1 MADFDWT
8 EAMAKIDG
16 GKSVTVKLP
25 PPKPVSKTPP
35 KVKSGTTW
43 EWPDDMSQFL
53 PNEDAHDQ
61 SIPTLLNRNAKLFGE
76 SAGRGLIDTVPY
88 ILDILNAARFSPLNT
103 GSELKDSL
111 LGSGTLTSSANR
123 WYDDRYT
130 TVHPQT
136 KWEEF
141 VASLG
146 GGAGAGLPAGGLG
159 VISGL
164 SGGLGGQV
172 AHEAFP
178 NSEWAPLIGSLI
190 GGIAPEGAL
199 VVKGRAANAHMIR
212 SGAAHPNYGSLIDTI
227 IDLEGGGTLA
237 NPKFSKKGAM
247 GVMQVMPDTARKPGF
262 GIRPWNGKT
271 QEDLARVGRQYAAA
285 LNGKY
290 AGDEAKVLAA
300 YNAGPGKV
308 DSLVHQFG
316 NNWWKHLNDETKKYL
331 QNGLNKLDGV
341 NRGRGVRPMSPDE
354 IASATGDNVSALPED
369 AVAPADGQISGY
381 DTLPEEAALLNKALE
396 PNDNVVAFP
405 EENIKG
411 RPDELLQKASQGES
425 LTNKE
430 QARLNEAGFVRS
442 VVDGRWLPR
451 EEAYAEAHQ
460 LWADK
465 NFPEG
470 TVVHGF
476 DPLNPAN
483 DTAPKDVIT
492 QRELQDMP
500 AAMREQYL
508 REAPNSEPLTE
519 APSPPKKTL
528 KDLLDDEEGAFRP
541 FGRNPDDIKQN
552 PNPDLTD
559 EITRVSSYN
568 ADGKTVPAIR
578 VFDKNTNET
587 FSFTRRRPFEKKED
601 WLTRAYEA
609 AKRIINDEEGVFR
622 PFGRDKGN
630 TQRPKKSTNPGYED
644 LSPVEKL
651 LKGIKETKP
660 ASAERRRAIHEARQ
674 RQDAILETMQNQ
686 GAGYKEQLASIK
698 GQVPGA
704 DFESIAQH
712 FNPEDVSHLEQLI
725 NKSPRLRRFEKLS
738 TLRSLHN
745 LLDPEG
751 VKMPTERELRNL
763 SDVLGPS
770 VWSDVAKRTR
780 LDGPADVLLKTVNS
794 SKTAQAS
801 IDVSGASRQAF
812 PFVARKAFWN
822 SLPAYFK
829 TYYDRVI
836 HGKNVTAYDKYMES
850 IKDMDTYPEMKQAGV
865 SFTGR
870 GFSFSGEDYFQGSYA
885 EAIPIYGTRLIKG
898 SDDGYS
904 GYLNLV
910 RAKVFDTLYKQKIAS
925 GGVWTRDQLKELG
938 EYVNTGTG
946 RGSIFKF
953 LRSSKKLLD
962 AAFWSTSLQA
972 SRMKL
977 LSPHY
982 AARLYAKDK
991 FLFKQYARDMAG
1003 MIAVSASMLSA
1014 ATLMFP
1020 GVTIE
1025 TDPRSTDFLK
1035 IKVGNRRYDVLGSFQ
1050 PYLRLAVQELTGEK
1064 KNVNTGEIKPLGA
1077 NPLGMLIGQD
1087 QTDHYPGFGDETRM
1101 TVLGNFFGNKLAPLP
1116 SLFLRYMEQN
1126 KYQKL
1131 DWPLEAAKLGVPMW
1145 FPDVYT
1151 ETKTNGAAPGAGI
1164 FAPNFI
1170 GWGVQDY
1177 EPPKPK
1183 ASNST
1188 ADDPFGD
1195 TGFDNSGGFDNDPFA
1210 GTGF

>member
-8 EAMAKIDG
+8 EAMAKIEG

-35 KVKSGTTW
+35 QVKSGTTW
-43 EWPDDMSQFL
+43 EWPDDMSQFVPNQEQSKNTDKVNPRRTAKEFGAGVVDTAGFLADSL
-53 PNEDAHDQ
+53 PTIVTGNPALGRLIQHMMRTQPSEMLGTSYRDVVGP
-61 SIPTLLNRNAKLFGE
+61 SEIPEGTADKYAGSVARNVGRFAVPVVGIE
-76 SAGRGLIDTVPY
+76 GNAGRALAEMLGGGVGAGLAGEFAAENSPEGIDP
-88 ILDILNAARFSPLNT
+88 
-103 GSELKDSL
+103 E
-111 LGSGTLTSSANR
+111 TSR
-123 WYDDRYT
+123 M
-130 TVHPQT
+130 VG
-136 KWEEF
+136 EF
-141 VASLG
+141 VG
-146 GGAGAGLPAGGLG
+146 GGAGA
-159 VISGL
+159 
-164 SGGLGGQV
+164 LGGGRV
-172 AHEAFP
+172 VR
-178 NSEWAPLIGSLI
+178 SEENRMNILR
-190 GGIAPEGAL
+190 GA
-199 VVKGRAANAHMIR
+199 N
-212 SGAAHPNYGSLIDTI
+212 HPNYGSLIDTI
-227 IDLEGGGTLA
+227 TDLEGGGTLR
-237 NPKFSKKGAM
+237 NPKTSPKGAM

-300 YNAGPGKV
+300 YNAGPGRV
-308 DSLVHQFG
+308 DGLVARYGHD
-316 NNWWKHLNDETKKYL
+316 WWKHLPDETKKYL

-354 IASATGDNVSALPED
+354 IASATGDNVSTLPED
-369 AVAPADGQISGY
+369 SVAPADGQISGY
-381 DTLPEEAALLNKALE
+381 DTMPEEAYLLNKALE
-396 PNDNVVAFP
+396 PNDNVVDFNQAHFDKRVKDVGYQRAVQ
-405 EENIKG
+405 EAMG
-411 RPDELLQKASQGES
+411 DEI
-425 LTNKE
+425 
-430 QARLNEAGFVRS
+430 
-442 VVDGRWLPR
+442 P
-451 EEAYAEAHQ
+451 
-460 LWADK
+460 
-465 NFPEG
+465 
-470 TVVHGF
+470 
-476 DPLNPAN
+476 
-483 DTAPKDVIT
+483 DVIT

-500 AAMREQYL
+500 AAMREKYL
-508 REAPNSEPLTE
+508 RENPGTDPLAEGVPPIDNYHEKFTPYVDTE
-519 APSPPKKTL
+519 NLSAANDPSTYKINPDDLFIEKEGANHYGITYHHPSGAKITADLVMKGDGVADVDIGGLNTDSNILGPGMVRKLIRAVQSKIPELKTINAERITGARQENPKYTTINL
-528 KDLLDDEEGAFRP
+528 KDILNDEEGAFH
-541 FGRNPDDIKQN
+541 
-552 PNPDLTD
+552 
-559 EITRVSSYN
+559 
-568 ADGKTVPAIR
+568 
-578 VFDKNTNET
+578 
-587 FSFTRRRPFEKKED
+587 
-601 WLTRAYEA
+601 
-609 AKRIINDEEGVFR
+609 
-622 PFGRDKGN
+622 PFGRDKG
-630 TQRPKKSTNPGYED
+630 PKESSNSETRYED

-651 LKGIKETKP
+651 LKGVKETKP

-674 RQDAILETMQNQ
+674 RQAAILETMQKQ

-698 GQVPGA
+698 GQIPGA

-712 FNPEDVSHLEQLI
+712 FKPEDVSHLEQLI
-725 NKSPRLRRFEKLS
+725 NESPRLRKFEKLS

-751 VKMPTERELRNL
+751 LKMPTERELRNL

-770 VWSDVAKRTR
+770 VWSDIAKRTK
-780 LDGPADVLLKTVNS
+780 LDGPADVLFKTLNIP
-794 SKTAQAS
+794 KTAQAS

-812 PFVARKAFWN
+812 PFVTRKEFWN

-829 TYYDRVI
+829 AYADRVI
-836 HGKNVTAYDKYMES
+836 KGKDAKAYDKYMES

-870 GFSFSGEDYFQGSYA
+870 GFSFSPEDYYQGSYA
-885 EAIPIYGTRLIKG
+885 EAIPGYGTRLIKG
-898 SDDGYS
+898 SDEGYS

-925 GGVWTRDQLKELG
+925 GGVWTRDQLRELG

-946 RGSIFKF
+946 RGGIFKF

-962 AAFWSTSLQA
+962 TAFWSTSLQA

-982 AARLYAKDK
+982 AARLYVKDP
-991 FLFKQYARDMAG
+991 FLFKQYTRDMAG
-1003 MIAVSASMLSA
+1003 MIAVSAGMLSA
-1014 ATLMFP
+1014 AKLMFP

-1064 KNVNTGEIKPLGA
+1064 KNVNTEEIKPLGS

-1131 DWPLEAAKLGVPMW
+1131 DWPAEAAKLGVPMW
-1145 FPDVYT
+1145 LPDVYN
-1151 ETKTNGAAPGAGI
+1151 ETKTNGAASGAEI
-1164 FAPNFI
+1164 LAPNFI

-1177 EPPKPK
+1177 DPPKPK
-1183 ASNST
+1183 TST
-1188 ADDPFGD
+1188 GDDPFAKA
-1195 TGFDNSGGFDNDPFA
+1195 GFDSVGGFDQDPFV